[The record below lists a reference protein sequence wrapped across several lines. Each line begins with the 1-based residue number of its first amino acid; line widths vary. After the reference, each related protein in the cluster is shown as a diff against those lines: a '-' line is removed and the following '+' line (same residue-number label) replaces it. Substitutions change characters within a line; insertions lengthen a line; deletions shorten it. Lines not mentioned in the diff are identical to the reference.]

1 MTLIKIHRNI
11 QRQGVIMLLI
21 LEWLVKVELQIVVS
35 NAWSKWTNSR
45 TQKAPT
51 LRLRFFLL
59 NSRKM
64 PKQ

>member
-1 MTLIKIHRNI
+1 MTFIKIHRNI
-11 QRQGVIMLLI
+11 QQEGVMMLLI

-45 TQKAPT
+45 TQEAPT
-51 LRLRFFLL
+51 LRLRFVLV